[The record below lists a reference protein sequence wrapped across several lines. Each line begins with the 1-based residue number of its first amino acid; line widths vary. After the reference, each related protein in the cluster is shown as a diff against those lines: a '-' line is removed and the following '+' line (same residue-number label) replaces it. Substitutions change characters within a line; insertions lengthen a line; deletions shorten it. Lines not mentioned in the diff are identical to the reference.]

1 MSTSQTSVFLFVP
14 FVAAGAFAA
23 LLVVYVVLM
32 RRLRLAGGETALDQS
47 ASSRPPMAV
56 YGRDFYSKFV

>member
-23 LLVVYVVLM
+23 LLVVYVVLTS
-32 RRLRLAGGETALDQS
+32 RLRLKGGETPTAIH
-47 ASSRPPMAV
+47 
-56 YGRDFYSKFV
+56 GRDFYSKFV